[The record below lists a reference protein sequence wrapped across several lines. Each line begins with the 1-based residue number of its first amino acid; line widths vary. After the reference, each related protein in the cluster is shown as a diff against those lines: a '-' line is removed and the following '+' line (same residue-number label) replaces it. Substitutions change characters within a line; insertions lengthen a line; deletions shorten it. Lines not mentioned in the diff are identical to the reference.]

1 MRAGWLLACLLII
14 GSTLFGT
21 WPPTPVGDGPY
32 HYQPVIYALD
42 PLLSL
47 VDLGQER
54 AYSPSGAMQW
64 VAIVFVGTGRLP
76 ATTVAAG
83 AGRVLRRT

>member
-1 MRAGWLLACLLII
+1 M
-14 GSTLFGT
+14 
-21 WPPTPVGDGPY
+21 GDGPY
-32 HYQPVIYALD
+32 PHYQPVIYALD
-42 PLLSL
+42 LLFPL

-54 AYSPSGAMQW
+54 ACGPSGTMQW
-64 VAIVFVGTGRLP
+64 VAIVFVGTGWLL